1 MKSTPKIIRGCI
13 AASPNLLLKKILEE
27 AYLFFL
33 AFFFA
38 GILFSSHH
46 SKISAEPNGGARCQ
60 FQCIVSA
67 SSLVKKKVIVLVGKR
82 SLPDR
87 ISLLTRTADVK
98 FFGETPRFPA
108 RGLGFPIPVNTSRV
122 GA

>member
-46 SKISAEPNGGARCQ
+46 SKISAETKRRSALSV
-60 FQCIVSA
+60 QCIVSA
-67 SSLVKKKVIVLVGKR
+67 SSLVKKKVMVLVGER

-87 ISLLTRTADVK
+87 ISLLKRTADEE
-98 FFGETPRFPA
+98 FFR
-108 RGLGFPIPVNTSRV
+108 
-122 GA
+122 